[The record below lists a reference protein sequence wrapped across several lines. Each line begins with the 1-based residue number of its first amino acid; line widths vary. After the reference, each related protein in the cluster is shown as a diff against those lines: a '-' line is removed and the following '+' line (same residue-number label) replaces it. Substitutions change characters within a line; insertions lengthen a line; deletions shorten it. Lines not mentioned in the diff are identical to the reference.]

1 MARVM
6 GERAGQKGIEM
17 QAAMNGR
24 CICTLTGGGKTHR
37 SISTIY
43 TDRYTQFTT
52 LLL

>member
-1 MARVM
+1 M

-24 CICTLTGGGKTHR
+24 CICTDRRRQNTEIHLYYIR
-37 SISTIY
+37 
-43 TDRYTQFTT
+43 TDRYIQFTT